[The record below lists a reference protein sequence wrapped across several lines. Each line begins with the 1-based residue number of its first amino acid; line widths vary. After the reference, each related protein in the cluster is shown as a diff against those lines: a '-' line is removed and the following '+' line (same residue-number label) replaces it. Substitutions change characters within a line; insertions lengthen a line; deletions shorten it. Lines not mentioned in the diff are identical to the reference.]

1 MHYLKYIIIL
11 IIATFFSF
19 HIYPVQENLI
29 TWFLPFYNKSTKEL
43 TINTPPYLT
52 SNLVYNQL
60 KFDYIKLIY
69 FFMFNK
75 NTNENID
82 NYYTFLISNLL
93 KTKGVNI
100 EKIMIKN
107 VNNPEKVLE
116 IISNKKNTIGLIS
129 APFLIKEIEKRK
141 DQIKNINS
149 IIISNY
155 NYIFFITN
163 KNLNISSFDQLNNKK
178 INIGPENYDSNIFG
192 NNLLQNIEILH
203 DIQIKK
209 YYDDDDIAIEKLVNL
224 EIDGMIFT
232 DLYPSNFLNKIIGN
246 DLNNSLVLL
255 PITNIN
261 KELFK
266 KRHPFVRSVSIDL
279 NALPK
284 NYLPMKINDLEYT
297 VNRPNLDTYQYP
309 IVFICN
315 KNTEPNISYEIVR
328 GVINNLD
335 ILNESDMTLKNQWNY
350 LALPDIAQ
358 DIFIPAHIG
367 AKIYYN
373 QVTINTTNPNFNC
386 KYYIGNKKCDAED
399 IESSKIILGDD

>member
-1 MHYLKYIIIL
+1 M
-11 IIATFFSF
+11 
-19 HIYPVQENLI
+19 
-29 TWFLPFYNKSTKEL
+29 
-43 TINTPPYLT
+43 
-52 SNLVYNQL
+52 
-60 KFDYIKLIY
+60 
-69 FFMFNK
+69 
-75 NTNENID
+75 
-82 NYYTFLISNLL
+82 
-93 KTKGVNI
+93 
-100 EKIMIKN
+100 
-107 VNNPEKVLE
+107 
-116 IISNKKNTIGLIS
+116 
-129 APFLIKEIEKRK
+129 
-141 DQIKNINS
+141 
-149 IIISNY
+149 
-155 NYIFFITN
+155 
-163 KNLNISSFDQLNNKK
+163 
-178 INIGPENYDSNIFG
+178 
-192 NNLLQNIEILH
+192 H